1 MQIQE
6 SARPKI
12 CVVSTTPLTIHFFL
26 KPHLRALSEFSDV
39 FLALNPGNDPY
50 TPDLQLPVRVV
61 PISIKRDIAFFA
73 DIRALKQLYILFRRE
88 KPDLVWAV
96 TPKGGLL
103 GMLAAWIAG
112 VKCRVFIF
120 QGEVW
125 ASKVGPM
132 RWILKLADKMCAYCA
147 TKLLAV
153 SFTERLLLEQEKI
166 VPAGSVQVLGK
177 GSISGVDL
185 ERYKPDIETRR
196 AIRGEYKIPS
206 DAVVALFAGRLTKD
220 KGIYE
225 LAEAFHRLSAVR
237 DNIWLFIV
245 GPDEQ
250 ELSADIRDTLGNAS
264 AKCVFVGFS
273 SHPEKFMAAA
283 DFICLP
289 SYREGFGMV
298 LIEAAAVGIPAIGS
312 KIPGISDAIL
322 EGKTGLLVEPK
333 NVNALQ
339 SALLQLIDD
348 SDLRQQLGLAAR
360 QNVLNNFESAEVV
373 SRYVD
378 LFRSLLYPA

>member
-6 SARPKI
+6 SARPKM

-26 KPHLRALSEFSDV
+26 KSHLRALATFSDIV
-39 FLALNPGNDPY
+39 LALNPGNDPY
-50 TPDLQLPVRVV
+50 TPELQLPLRMF
-61 PISIKRDIAFFA
+61 PISIKRNIDFFA
-73 DIRALKQLYILFRRE
+73 DIRTLKQLYRLFRRE

-103 GMLAAWIAG
+103 GMLAAWLAG

-132 RWILKLADKMCAYCA
+132 RWILKLADKVCAYCA
-147 TKLLAV
+147 TCLLAV
-153 SFTERLLLEQEKI
+153 SFTERLFLEQENV
-166 VPAGSVQVLGK
+166 VPVGRVQVLGK

-185 ERYKPDIETRR
+185 ERYKPDSKERGV
-196 AIRGEYKIPS
+196 IRKEYKIPP
-206 DAVVALFAGRLTKD
+206 DAVVVLFVGRLTKD
-220 KGIYE
+220 KGLLE
-225 LAEAFHRLSAVR
+225 LAEAFSRLSTAR
-237 DNIWLFIV
+237 DNLWLLIV

-250 ELSADIRDTLGNAS
+250 ELSTAIREILGEAS
-264 AKCVFVGFS
+264 VKCVFAGFS
-273 SHPEKFMAAA
+273 SHPEKYMVAA

-298 LIEAAAVGIPAIGS
+298 IVEAAAAGIPAVGS

-322 EGKTGLLVEPK
+322 ENKTGLLVEPQ
-333 NVNALQ
+333 NIDALQ
-339 SALLQLIDD
+339 SALLRLIDD
-348 SDLRQQLGLAAR
+348 SGLRHQLALAAR
-360 QNVLNNFESAEVV
+360 QNVLENFKSSDVV
-373 SRYVD
+373 GRYVD
-378 LFRSLLYPA
+378 LFRSLLK

>member
-1 MQIQE
+1 MQIQA

-26 KPHLRALSEFSDV
+26 KSHLRALSEFSDV
-39 FLALNPGNDPY
+39 VLALNPGNDPY
-50 TPDLQLPVRVV
+50 TPDLQLPVRTV
-61 PISIKRDIAFFA
+61 PISIKRDIALFA
-73 DIRALKQLYILFRRE
+73 DIRALKQLYKLFRRE
-88 KPDLVWAV
+88 KPDIVWAV

-132 RWILKLADKMCAYCA
+132 RWILKLADKVCAYCA

-166 VPAGSVQVLGK
+166 VPVGSVQVLGK

-185 ERYKPDIETRR
+185 ERYKPDIETRC

-206 DAVVALFAGRLTKD
+206 DAVVVLFVGRLTKD
-220 KGIYE
+220 KGIFE
-225 LAEAFHRLSAVR
+225 LAEAFSRLSAVR
-237 DNIWLFIV
+237 DSVWLFIV

-250 ELSADIRDTLGNAS
+250 ELSTDIEEILGDTS
-264 AKCVFVGFS
+264 AKCVFAGFS
-273 SHPEKFMAAA
+273 SCPEKFMAAA
-283 DFICLP
+283 DVICLP

-298 LIEAAAVGIPAIGS
+298 IIEAAAVGIPAIGS

-322 EGKTGLLVEPK
+322 EDKTGLLVEPK
-333 NVNALQ
+333 NINALQ

-348 SDLRQQLGLAAR
+348 PDLRFQFGFAAR
-360 QNVLNNFESAEVV
+360 QNVLENYKNSEVV
-373 SRYVD
+373 DRYVD
-378 LFRSLLYPA
+378 LFRSLLK